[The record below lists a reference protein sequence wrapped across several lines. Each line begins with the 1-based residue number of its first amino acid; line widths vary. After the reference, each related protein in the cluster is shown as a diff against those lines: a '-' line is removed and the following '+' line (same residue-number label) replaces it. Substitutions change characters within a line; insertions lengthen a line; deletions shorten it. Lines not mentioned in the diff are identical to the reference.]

1 MSLPNDEPVSTD
13 DVLKWLKANGSN
25 AVIENKARFGIKIEQ
40 TFGVTN
46 AALRPYARGIG
57 KDHERALE
65 LWKTGYREARLIAS
79 YTDEKAKVTEKQA
92 RRWAAEFDSWEIVD
106 SVADLFIEAGL
117 SDLLIPEFAADE
129 AEFTRRAA
137 FSMIA
142 VAAVH
147 MKKRPDAEFLGY
159 LDLIE
164 AHATDERNFVKKA
177 VNWAL
182 RQVGKRSLELHAPAL
197 SLAEKLGASSDKT
210 ARWIGK
216 DALRELTNQKIIT
229 AISQKDTATKRGGG
243 VQKRS

>member
-1 MSLPNDEPVSTD
+1 MPNEEPVNTD
-13 DVLKWLKANGSN
+13 DVLKWLKANGSS
-25 AVIENKARFGIKIEQ
+25 AVIESKARFGIKTEQ
-40 TFGVTN
+40 AFGVPT
-46 AALRPYARGIG
+46 ALLRPFARGIG

-79 YTDEKAKVTEKQA
+79 YTEEKVKVTEKQA
-92 RRWAAEFDSWEIVD
+92 RRWASEFDSWEIVD
-106 SVADLFIEAGL
+106 GVADLVFEAGH

-142 VAAVH
+142 VAAIH
-147 MKKRPDAEFLGY
+147 MKKRPDAEFLCY

-164 AHATDERNFVKKA
+164 THSTDERNFVKKA
-177 VNWAL
+177 VNRAL

-197 SLAEKLGASSDKT
+197 ALAEKLSASSDKT

-216 DALRELTNQKIIT
+216 DAVRELSNQKIKTIVD
-229 AISQKDTATKRGGG
+229 QKNVATKRDGG
-243 VQKRS
+243 VQRKS

>member
-1 MSLPNDEPVSTD
+1 MAMPNEEPVNTD
-13 DVLKWLKANGSN
+13 DVLKWLKADGSN
-25 AVIENKARFGIKIEQ
+25 AAIESKARFGIKTEQ
-40 TFGVTN
+40 AFGVPT
-46 AALRPYARGIG
+46 ALLRPYARGIG

-106 SVADLFIEAGL
+106 SIADLFIEAGHA
-117 SDLLIPEFAADE
+117 DVLIPEFAADE

-164 AHATDERNFVKKA
+164 AHSSDERNFVKKA

-182 RQVGKRSLELHAPAL
+182 RQIGKRSLELHAPAL
-197 SLAEKLGASSDKT
+197 ALAEKLSASSDKT

-216 DALRELTNQKIIT
+216 DAVRELTNQKIIT
-229 AISQKDTATKRGGG
+229 MISQKNTATKRDGG
-243 VQKRS
+243 VQRKC

>member
-1 MSLPNDEPVSTD
+1 MALPNDEPVNTD
-13 DVLKWLKANGSN
+13 DVLKWLKANGST
-25 AVIENKARFGIKIEQ
+25 AVIESKARFGIKTERA
-40 TFGVTN
+40 FGVPS
-46 AALRPYARGIG
+46 ALVRPYARGIG

-92 RRWAAEFDSWEIVD
+92 RSWAAEFDSWEIVD
-106 SVADLFIEAGL
+106 GVADLFIEAGL

-164 AHATDERNFVKKA
+164 AHSTDERNFVKKA

-197 SLAEKLGASSDKT
+197 ALAEKLGVSSDKT

-216 DALRELTNQKIIT
+216 DAVRELTNQKIIT
-229 AISQKDTATKRGGG
+229 MMGQKNTATTRGGG